1 MATYAFAAPILQGK
15 TEDLKKY
22 INEMTGPRM
31 NEFNR
36 ACQKIGINTEQMWI
50 QRNPNGGDMLIIR
63 WETENVQ
70 KIFDESMQSNDSLLK
85 WFREK
90 VIFECLG
97 VKPGDK
103 VPSLNERILNFTLQP
118 LEERKHVEAAKK

>member
-1 MATYAFAAPILQGK
+1 
-15 TEDLKKY
+15 
-22 INEMTGPRM
+22 M